1 MDKKTIIVSA
11 FAPFGGEAI
20 NPTELILK
28 KLPDYIGKIEIK
40 KLYLPVEFIKAPK
53 ILIDEYDNY
62 KPKAVIMLGQAGGR
76 EKITIEAIAKNLM
89 NAKISDNSSFKP
101 TNLEIVKDGKGELSA
116 TLPIEEL
123 ISEVEKLNIK
133 VSKSEDAGSYVC
145 NCLMYG
151 MLNHNNGE
159 VPTGFIHVPF
169 IKEQGKTPYMDL
181 IDEYNGIVTIVS
193 YIASII

>member
-28 KLPDYIGKIEIK
+28 KLPDYVGEVEIK

-53 ILIDEYDNY
+53 ILIDEYDKSNA
-62 KPKAVIMLGQAGGR
+62 KAVIMLGQAGGR
-76 EKITIEAIAKNLM
+76 DKITIEAIAKNLM
-89 NAKISDNSSFKP
+89 NAKISDNSGYKP
-101 TNLEIVKDGKGELSA
+101 INLEIVKGGKDELNA

-123 ISEVEKLNIK
+123 ISEVEELNIK

-151 MLNHNNGE
+151 MLNYNKGE

-169 IKEQGKTPYMDL
+169 IKEQGKTPFMSL
-181 IDEYNGIVTIVS
+181 SDEYNGILAIVN
-193 YIASII
+193 YIASNI